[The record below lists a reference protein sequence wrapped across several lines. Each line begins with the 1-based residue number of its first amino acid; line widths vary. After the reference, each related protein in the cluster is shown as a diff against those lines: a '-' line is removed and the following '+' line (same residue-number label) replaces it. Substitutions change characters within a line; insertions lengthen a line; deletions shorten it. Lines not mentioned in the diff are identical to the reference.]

1 MPLASRRPNKRFEHD
16 LYALGKTL
24 TILRDPSS
32 PADPQVLALGV
43 LGWLLESEHRADRF
57 LALTGLTP
65 DTLRDGLGDP
75 AVLGAVFDFLA
86 GHEPDL
92 VAAAEAV
99 GVAPEVL
106 AAAGERLV
114 R

>member
-1 MPLASRRPNKRFEHD
+1 MGLD
-16 LYALGKTL
+16 LYALGKAL
-24 TILRDPSS
+24 TILRQASS
-32 PADPQVLALGV
+32 PTDPLALALGA

-75 AVLGAVFDFLA
+75 AVLGAVFDFLC

-92 VAAAEAV
+92 IAAADAL
-99 GVAPEVL
+99 GVAPDVL
-106 AAAGERLV
+106 AAAGERLA